1 MSTFYSSGNTDIKKW
16 ALLPSQK
23 VVSVLPVEWKVDF
36 SVFGFYDDFNEN
48 SSYYSLRDTDF
59 QKSSARV
66 AIFKSHFPTYMGP
79 QSLNIQEYS
88 WNWLYLLNEVHHSA
102 TAVSG
107 AHYDRRGRNVLYE
120 WSFTFVSTCLSK
132 TPL

>member
-66 AIFKSHFPTYMGP
+66 AIFKSHFPTYIGP

-88 WNWLYLLNEVHHSA
+88 WNWLYLLNEVHHS
-102 TAVSG
+102 G
-107 AHYDRRGRNVLYE
+107 ARPIFD
-120 WSFTFVSTCLSK
+120 FTN
-132 TPL
+132 

>member
-16 ALLPSQK
+16 ALLPSQR

-88 WNWLYLLNEVHHSA
+88 WNSLYLLNKVHQSVFVTYPVA
-102 TAVSG
+102 KI
-107 AHYDRRGRNVLYE
+107 YNICFLRGNNFLEFFV
-120 WSFTFVSTCLSK
+120 TFLVAKS
-132 TPL
+132 